1 VARNRIHPTIRRAVE
16 GDLPDVVRLFA
27 IPNDGNVQDENPSA
41 PLDPCYADA
50 LARMAADPNNALLV
64 AEVDG
69 SVVGVFQFTVI
80 QHVAFRGGRVAQIEN
95 VVVAPEVRGHGIGE
109 TMMRWA
115 VDEARRRG
123 CFRVQLTSNKVRK
136 RAIAF
141 YERLGFV
148 VSHEGLKLSL

>member
-1 VARNRIHPTIRRAVE
+1 MRRAVE

-27 IPNDGNVQDENPSA
+27 IPNDGNTQDENPSE
-41 PLDPCYADA
+41 PLEPCYADA

-69 SVVGVFQFTVI
+69 GVVGVFQFTVI

-95 VVVAPEVRGHGIGE
+95 VIVDPKVRGHGIGE
-109 TMMRWA
+109 AMMRWA

-123 CFRVQLTSNKVRK
+123 CFRLQLTSNKVRK
-136 RAIAF
+136 RAVAF

-148 VSHEGLKLSL
+148 VSHEGLKLQL